1 MAAGAIVLEFRIHGS
16 FSYYPSGLNSNAS
29 FPDGGLFLCNPR
41 RVSVSSFTLKSSW
54 IAFKI

>member
-41 RVSVSSFTLKSSW
+41 RVSVSSFTLKSS
-54 IAFKI
+54 